1 MAPKRIKMFV
11 IINLNKCF
19 NIRISSS
26 YQLTWIWLVGCHK
39 KKNIKKS
46 ELQERSKRKVLYHF
60 TVFTVIRFF
69 FTVLSIFILL
79 FVSQSG
85 LDWMQ
90 QFFLLHYDF
99 SQKHFINSFHRFFIK
114 RSVCMYHMYV
124 LYTIRRFWDDQCH
137 RSMRIKFKLF
147 SRFCMKRIILHIFIM
162 SLFHLIRKRL
172 FQYLLKDFKMG
183 LLNMFY
189 KSLSKI
195 YYK

>member
-1 MAPKRIKMFV
+1 M
-11 IINLNKCF
+11 N
-19 NIRISSS
+19 S
-26 YQLTWIWLVGCHK
+26 K
-39 KKNIKKS
+39 KDQNGK
-46 ELQERSKRKVLYHF
+46 
-60 TVFTVIRFF
+60 FF
-69 FTVLSIFILL
+69 IILL
-79 FVSQSG
+79 CLLLYVFFLLFCRFLFFYLSVSQV
-85 LDWMQ
+85 LIECNN
-90 QFFLLHYDF
+90 FFLLHYDF

-147 SRFCMKRIILHIFIM
+147 SRFCMKRIILHISIM

-195 YYK
+195 HYK